1 VTKEELLEII
11 SEGEAEIAKNNMD
24 PSVML
29 KLGMAQYRNL
39 LGIRGDNTP
48 QHAKYLG
55 YLDVKELYPDVEA
68 TPLES
73 YIKDA
78 FEGKVK
84 TAYS

>member
-1 VTKEELLEII
+1 
-11 SEGEAEIAKNNMD
+11 MD
-24 PSVML
+24 QGVML
-29 KLGMAQYRNL
+29 KLSMAQYRNL

-48 QHAKYLG
+48 EHAKYLG
-55 YLDVKELYPDVEA
+55 YLAVKELYPDVGA

-84 TAYS
+84 TVYS